1 MFFLENSDSAICTGS
16 PLMNCALNSNI
27 ISDGPESGQ
36 CLKQYSPALYAFGN
50 VLFLYW
56 KIENNTKDTLER
68 RCQNV
73 NITFLL
79 EVISEPRF
87 LAPTLP
93 TPTRE
98 HPHYISSNS
107 RHISTFVHL
116 PIIYPNYRHI
126 STFNINQLFPPNPD
140 TFLHFYTFQLFLSQ
154 FQANFYPF
162 TPLSIPHFK
171 IFLLFNCFSPEADT
185 CLHFCNCFCL
195 NSIQKYTFHIGIFS
209 PNFSVQIIF
218 SSWYSYS
225 KRLSALSL
233 IQD

>member
-1 MFFLENSDSAICTGS
+1 M
-16 PLMNCALNSNI
+16 
-27 ISDGPESGQ
+27 
-36 CLKQYSPALYAFGN
+36 
-50 VLFLYW
+50 YW

-107 RHISTFVHL
+107 RHISTFLHL
-116 PIIYPNYRHI
+116 SIIYPNYRHI
-126 STFNINQLFPPNPD
+126 STFNINQLFLPQTRHIS
-140 TFLHFYTFQLFLSQ
+140 TFLHFPIISVSILGKFLPFYTSLNSTFQD
-154 FQANFYPF
+154 
-162 TPLSIPHFK
+162 
-171 IFLLFNCFSPEADT
+171 FLLFNCFSPEADT

-195 NSIQKYTFHIGIFS
+195 NSIQKYTFHNVFS
-209 PNFSVQIIF
+209 LQFF
-218 SSWYSYS
+218 LS
-225 KRLSALSL
+225 KLSL
-233 IQD
+233 PPGILTARG

>member
-1 MFFLENSDSAICTGS
+1 M
-16 PLMNCALNSNI
+16 
-27 ISDGPESGQ
+27 
-36 CLKQYSPALYAFGN
+36 
-50 VLFLYW
+50 YW

-107 RHISTFVHL
+107 RHISTFLHL
-116 PIIYPNYRHI
+116 PIIYIPIKDIFLHLTLTNYF
-126 STFNINQLFPPNPD
+126 SPKPD
-140 TFLHFYTFQLFLSQ
+140 TSTFLHFPIIYVSILGKFLPFYTSLNSTFQD
-154 FQANFYPF
+154 
-162 TPLSIPHFK
+162 
-171 IFLLFNCFSPEADT
+171 FLLFNCFSPEADT

-195 NSIQKYTFHIGIFS
+195 NSIQKYTLHNVFS
-209 PNFSVQIIF
+209 LQFF
-218 SSWYSYS
+218 LS
-225 KRLSALSL
+225 KLSL
-233 IQD
+233 PPGILTARG